1 MHAPFVEEDWNGET
15 VLAAERGGAVMAF
28 GVGPRFAGREL
39 PLEDRA
45 ARLADG
51 APPGLAALR
60 WCRQVH
66 GRILA
71 SLSAEPG
78 TPFGGAAEVGRCDGL
93 LTAES
98 GLGLAV
104 WTADCVP
111 VLLAGGG
118 VAAAVHSGWRGTA
131 AGVLPA
137 AVRRFQVEY
146 GVPPRELWAA
156 LGPSVGACCYQV
168 GEEVVEALR
177 RRGVAEEHWLR
188 GDAVDLRAL
197 LAKELAA
204 LGLDP
209 GRVERVG
216 PCTACD
222 RRFAS
227 YRRDGDR
234 AGRQLSLVVLRA

>member
-1 MHAPFVEEDWNGET
+1 MQAGFVVEDWDGEAML
-15 VLAAERGGAVMAF
+15 VAERGGTVMAF
-28 GVGPRFAGREL
+28 GIGPRFDEPEL
-39 PLEDRA
+39 PREART
-45 ARLADG
+45 ARLMAG
-51 APPGLAALR
+51 GRAGLGGVR

-78 TPFGGAAEVGRCDGL
+78 APLRGSAEVGRCDGL
-93 LTAES
+93 LTAEP

-111 VLLAGGG
+111 VLLSGGG

-131 AGVLPA
+131 AGVVPA

-146 GVPPRELWAA
+146 GVPPRDLWAA
-156 LGPSVGACCYQV
+156 LGPSVGACCYRV

-177 RRGVAEEHWLR
+177 GRGVPEERWRSGEAL
-188 GDAVDLRAL
+188 DLRAL
-197 LAKELAA
+197 LAEELAA

-222 RRFAS
+222 PRLAS
-227 YRRDGDR
+227 YRRDLDR